1 MQNKQIRDFRKI
13 LRQFEREIDY
23 RVNSNCCRGLSLPQC
38 HVMLELGELE
48 HTTIA
53 NLAQSLNLDKSTVSR
68 TIDSLVN
75 MKMVKRVENADD
87 RRYAIVSLTKQGLE
101 AFNQLNKLNDSY
113 FKRVFESIPKNEH
126 NKLVEHFK
134 LLTNSMT
141 KNNSHNRL
149 ENRKN
154 YEVRRVKK

>member
-13 LRQFEREIDY
+13 LRQFEREIDHK
-23 RVNSNCCRGLSLPQC
+23 VNSNCCCGLSLPQC
-38 HVMLELGELE
+38 HVILELGELE

-68 TIDSLVN
+68 TIDSLVK

-87 RRYAIVSLTKQGLE
+87 RRYALVSLTKQGLE
-101 AFNQLNKLNDSY
+101 VFNQLNTLNGSY
-113 FKRVFESIPKNEH
+113 FERVFESIPKNER
-126 NKLVEHFK
+126 NKIVEHFK
-134 LLTNSMT
+134 LLTDSMT
-141 KNNSHNRL
+141 KNNYHNCL
-149 ENRKN
+149 ENKKN